1 MPGKQITD
9 REKEIVVQQYQDGW
23 AIRKIAAY
31 ANLSQTTVM
40 KIVKEAGIELR
51 GNKTY
56 NTNKR
61 EEVQTLYQE
70 GMSILDIMKTT
81 GIHSEQTIY
90 TIVQANRR
98 NRNKTDE

>member
-1 MPGKQITD
+1 MAGKQITD

-23 AIRKIAAY
+23 ALRKIASY

-56 NTNKR
+56 NTQKR
-61 EEVQTLYQE
+61 EKVQSLYQA
-70 GMSILDIMKTT
+70 GMSILNIMKET
-81 GIHSEQTIY
+81 GIRSEQTIY
-90 TIVQANRR
+90 TMIQANRR
-98 NRNKTDE
+98 NRHRNVK

>member
-70 GMSILDIMKTT
+70 GMSILDIMKTA
-81 GIHSEQTIY
+81 GIRSEQTIY

>member
-9 REKEIVVQQYQDGW
+9 REKEIVAQQYQDGW

-31 ANLSQTTVM
+31 ANFSQTTVM
-40 KIVKEAGIELR
+40 KIVREAGIELR

-61 EEVQTLYQE
+61 EEVQTLYKE

-81 GIHSEQTIY
+81 GIRSEQTIY